1 MKRTHKKVLFTVG
14 GIFTVCLVT
23 TIVFVVSKNSEDAE
37 AVVYRETTVEYGELT
52 VGVTEDSTVN
62 IGTTNQTFDLDISSL
77 IDSSS
82 SSSSSSSSG
91 TSGGGDFGFGNVGM
105 SFSFGSS
112 SYASEE
118 QEMNVES
125 VHVTVGEEV
134 KAGDVLY
141 TLTEDSVSEIRSQLE
156 EDVEDTLEE
165 YNSLQVEQ
173 LESKTEASQ
182 GYDTYVTNG
191 KLAQLVYDM
200 AVEDLEDAVSDAEK
214 DVNDKQDQLNEDN
227 LELQDLTEQLAV
239 AQSTLTEAN
248 AAVEENYE
256 NRFENAYY
264 YVTFK
269 QAQRSAQELVDSLED
284 DIENLQ
290 DEIESLQ
297 TEIEEAVRTYNQAV
311 RDLESG
317 KLEAQNTYDTD
328 TYYANAASDWYQLQI
343 ESLDYDK
350 TSAYNSYQSALSKL
364 DNFNAYIVGN
374 DVISEYDG
382 IVTDVYLSEG
392 DGVTKNTTL
401 ISLYNTDEITMD
413 VDLGED
419 DYEAID
425 KDGKVYVSCDA
436 YPDEQFTG
444 YISEVSDAT
453 YDSSTASVYYT
464 VTVTLQGDNLTGLYE
479 GMSGE
484 VTFVTK
490 ETQEVTYVSNRA
502 ITREGTKSYVKV
514 RDESGNIVKKEVTTG
529 FSDGTNVEI
538 VEGLS
543 VGDVVLI
550 ESKVSES

>member
-14 GIFTVCLVT
+14 GVITVCLVT
-23 TIVFVVSKNSEDAE
+23 TIVLVVSKNSEEAQ

-52 VGVTEDSTVN
+52 VGITEDATVN
-62 IGTTNQTFDLDISSL
+62 IGTTNQTFDLDISALVDS
-77 IDSSS
+77 DSSS
-82 SSSSSSSSG
+82 SSSSA
-91 TSGGGDFGFGNVGM
+91 SGGNGDFGFGNVGM
-105 SFSFGSS
+105 SFSFGGSTVS
-112 SYASEE
+112 SEE
-118 QEMNVES
+118 QEMDVES

-141 TLTEDSVSEIRSQLE
+141 TLTESSVNEIRSQLE
-156 EDVEDTLEE
+156 EDVEDTLED
-165 YNSLQVEQ
+165 YQSLQVEQ
-173 LESKTEASQ
+173 LESKTEAQQ

-200 AVEDLEDAVSDAEK
+200 AVEELEEALSDAEEA
-214 DVNDKQDQLNEDN
+214 VNEKQDQVNEDT
-227 LELQDLTEQLAV
+227 LKLIDLQEQLAV
-239 AQSTLTEAN
+239 AKEALTEAN
-248 AAVEENYE
+248 AAVEANYE

-269 QAQRSAQELVDSLED
+269 QAQKSAQELVDGLED
-284 DIENLQ
+284 DMEDLQ
-290 DEIESLQ
+290 KEIESLQ
-297 TEIEEAVRTYNQAV
+297 TEIQEAVRTYNQAV
-311 RDLESG
+311 RDLETG

-328 TYYANAASDWYQLQI
+328 TYYANVASSWYQLQL
-343 ESLDYDK
+343 ESLNYDK
-350 TSAYNSYQSALSKL
+350 EASYNSYQSAVSKL
-364 DNFNAYIVGN
+364 ENFNAYIVGN

-382 IVTDVYLSEG
+382 IITDVYLSEG
-392 DGVTKNTTL
+392 DSVTKNTVL
-401 ISLYNTDEITMD
+401 VSLYNTDEITMD
-413 VDLGED
+413 VDLSED

-425 KDGKVYVSCDA
+425 KDGKVYISCDA
-436 YPDEQFTG
+436 YPDDQFTG

-453 YDSSTASVYYT
+453 YDSSTATVYYT

-543 VGDVVLI
+543 EGDVVLI

>member
-14 GIFTVCLVT
+14 GVFTVCLVT
-23 TIVFVVSKNSEDAE
+23 TIVLVVSKNSEEAQ

-52 VGVTEDSTVN
+52 VGITEDATVN
-62 IGTTNQTFDLDISSL
+62 IGTTNQTFDLDISALVDS
-77 IDSSS
+77 DSSS
-82 SSSSSSSSG
+82 SSSSA
-91 TSGGGDFGFGNVGM
+91 SGGNGDFGFGNVGM
-105 SFSFGSS
+105 SFSFGGSTVS
-112 SYASEE
+112 SEE
-118 QEMNVES
+118 QEMDVES

-134 KAGDVLY
+134 KTGDVLY
-141 TLTEDSVSEIRSQLE
+141 TLTESSVNEIRSQLE
-156 EDVEDTLEE
+156 EDVEDTLED
-165 YNSLQVEQ
+165 YQSLQVEQ
-173 LESKTEASQ
+173 LESKTEAQQ

-200 AVEDLEDAVSDAEK
+200 AVEELEEALSDAEEA
-214 DVNDKQDQLNEDN
+214 VNEKQDQVNEDT
-227 LELQDLTEQLAV
+227 LKLIDLQEQLAV
-239 AQSTLTEAN
+239 AKEALTEAN
-248 AAVEENYE
+248 AAVEANYE

-269 QAQRSAQELVDSLED
+269 QAQKSAQELVDGLED
-284 DIENLQ
+284 DMEDLQ
-290 DEIESLQ
+290 KEIESLQ
-297 TEIEEAVRTYNQAV
+297 TEIQEAVRTYNQAV
-311 RDLESG
+311 RDLETG

-328 TYYANAASDWYQLQI
+328 TYYANVASSWYQLQL
-343 ESLDYDK
+343 ESLNYDK
-350 TSAYNSYQSALSKL
+350 EASYNSYQSAVSKL
-364 DNFNAYIVGN
+364 ENFNAYIVGN

-382 IVTDVYLSEG
+382 IITDVYLSEG
-392 DGVTKNTTL
+392 DSVTKNTVL
-401 ISLYNTDEITMD
+401 VSLYNTDEITMD
-413 VDLGED
+413 VDLSED

-425 KDGKVYVSCDA
+425 KDGKVYISCDA
-436 YPDEQFTG
+436 YPDDQFTG

-453 YDSSTASVYYT
+453 YDSSTATVYYT

-543 VGDVVLI
+543 EGDVVLI

>member
-14 GIFTVCLVT
+14 GVFTVCLVT
-23 TIVFVVSKNSEDAE
+23 TIVLVVSKNSEEAQ

-52 VGVTEDSTVN
+52 VGITEDSTVN
-62 IGTTNQTFDLDISSL
+62 IGTTNQTFDLDISALVDS
-77 IDSSS
+77 DSSS
-82 SSSSSSSSG
+82 SSSSA
-91 TSGGGDFGFGNVGM
+91 SGGNGDFGFGNVGM
-105 SFSFGSS
+105 SFSFGGSAVS
-112 SYASEE
+112 SEE
-118 QEMNVES
+118 QEMDIES

-141 TLTEDSVSEIRSQLE
+141 TLTESSVNEIRSQLE
-156 EDVEDTLEE
+156 EDVEDTLED
-165 YNSLQVEQ
+165 YQSLQVEQ
-173 LESKTEASQ
+173 LESKTEAQQ

-200 AVEDLEDAVSDAEK
+200 AVEELEEAGSDAEEA
-214 DVNDKQDQLNEDN
+214 VNEKQDQVNEDT
-227 LELQDLTEQLAV
+227 LKLIDLQEQLAV
-239 AQSTLTEAN
+239 AKEALTEAN
-248 AAVEENYE
+248 AAVEANYE

-269 QAQRSAQELVDSLED
+269 QAQKSAQELVDGLED
-284 DIENLQ
+284 DMEDLQ
-290 DEIESLQ
+290 KEIESLQ
-297 TEIEEAVRTYNQAV
+297 TEIQEAVRTYNQAV
-311 RDLESG
+311 RDLETG

-328 TYYANAASDWYQLQI
+328 TYYVNVASSWYQLQL
-343 ESLDYDK
+343 ESLNYDK
-350 TSAYNSYQSALSKL
+350 ETSYNSYQSAVSKL
-364 DNFNAYIVGN
+364 ENFNAYIVGN

-382 IVTDVYLSEG
+382 IITDVYLSEG
-392 DGVTKNTTL
+392 DSVTKNTVL
-401 ISLYNTDEITMD
+401 VSLYNTDEITMD
-413 VDLGED
+413 VDLSED

-425 KDGKVYVSCDA
+425 KDGKVYISCDA
-436 YPDEQFTG
+436 YPDDQFTG

-453 YDSSTASVYYT
+453 YDSSTATVYYT

-543 VGDVVLI
+543 EGDVVLI

>member
-14 GIFTVCLVT
+14 GVITVCLVT
-23 TIVFVVSKNSEDAE
+23 TIVLVVSKNSEEAQ

-52 VGVTEDSTVN
+52 VGITEDATVN
-62 IGTTNQTFDLDISSL
+62 IGTTNQTFDLDISALVDS
-77 IDSSS
+77 DSSS
-82 SSSSSSSSG
+82 SSSSA
-91 TSGGGDFGFGNVGM
+91 SGGNGDFGFGNVGM
-105 SFSFGSS
+105 SFSFGGSTIS
-112 SYASEE
+112 SEE
-118 QEMNVES
+118 QEMDVES

-141 TLTEDSVSEIRSQLE
+141 TLTESSVNEIRSQLE
-156 EDVEDTLEE
+156 EDVEDTLED
-165 YNSLQVEQ
+165 YQSLQVEQ
-173 LESKTEASQ
+173 LESKTEAQ
-182 GYDTYVTNG
+182 QEYDTYVTNG

-200 AVEDLEDAVSDAEK
+200 AVEELEEALSDAEEA
-214 DVNDKQDQLNEDN
+214 VNEKQDQVNEDT
-227 LELQDLTEQLAV
+227 LKLIDLQEQLAV
-239 AQSTLTEAN
+239 AKEALTEAN
-248 AAVEENYE
+248 AAVEANYE

-269 QAQRSAQELVDSLED
+269 QAQKSAQELVDGLED
-284 DIENLQ
+284 DMEDLQ
-290 DEIESLQ
+290 KEIESLQ
-297 TEIEEAVRTYNQAV
+297 TEIQEAVRTYNQAV
-311 RDLESG
+311 RDLETG

-328 TYYANAASDWYQLQI
+328 TYYANVASSWYQLQL
-343 ESLDYDK
+343 ESLNYDK
-350 TSAYNSYQSALSKL
+350 EASYNSYQSAVSKL
-364 DNFNAYIVGN
+364 ENFNAYIVGN

-382 IVTDVYLSEG
+382 IITDVYLSEG
-392 DGVTKNTTL
+392 DSVTKNTVL
-401 ISLYNTDEITMD
+401 VSLYNTDEITMD
-413 VDLGED
+413 VDLSED

-425 KDGKVYVSCDA
+425 KDGKVYISCDA
-436 YPDEQFTG
+436 YPDDQFTG

-453 YDSSTASVYYT
+453 YDSSTATVYYT

-543 VGDVVLI
+543 EGDVVLI

>member
-14 GIFTVCLVT
+14 GVFTVCLVT
-23 TIVFVVSKNSEDAE
+23 TIVLVVSKNSEEAQ

-52 VGVTEDSTVN
+52 VGITEDSTVN
-62 IGTTNQTFDLDISSL
+62 IGTTNQTFDLDISALVDS
-77 IDSSS
+77 DSSS
-82 SSSSSSSSG
+82 SSSSA
-91 TSGGGDFGFGNVGM
+91 SGGNGDFGFGNVGM
-105 SFSFGSS
+105 SFSFGGSAVS
-112 SYASEE
+112 SEE
-118 QEMNVES
+118 QEMDIES

-141 TLTEDSVSEIRSQLE
+141 TLTESSVNEIRSQLE
-156 EDVEDTLEE
+156 EDVEDTLED
-165 YNSLQVEQ
+165 YQSLQVEQ
-173 LESKTEASQ
+173 LESKTEAQQ

-200 AVEDLEDAVSDAEK
+200 AVEELEEAVSDAEEA
-214 DVNDKQDQLNEDN
+214 VNEKQDQVNEDT
-227 LELQDLTEQLAV
+227 LKLIDLQEQLAV
-239 AQSTLTEAN
+239 AKEALTEAN
-248 AAVEENYE
+248 AAVEANYE

-269 QAQRSAQELVDSLED
+269 QAQKSAQELVDGLED
-284 DIENLQ
+284 DMEDLQ
-290 DEIESLQ
+290 KEIESLQ
-297 TEIEEAVRTYNQAV
+297 TEIQEAVRTYNQAV
-311 RDLESG
+311 RDLETG

-328 TYYANAASDWYQLQI
+328 TYYANVASSWYQLQL
-343 ESLDYDK
+343 ESLNYDK
-350 TSAYNSYQSALSKL
+350 ETSYNSYQSAVSKL
-364 DNFNAYIVGN
+364 ENFNAYIVGN

-382 IVTDVYLSEG
+382 IITDVYLSEG
-392 DGVTKNTTL
+392 DSVTKNTVL
-401 ISLYNTDEITMD
+401 VSLYNTDEITMD
-413 VDLGED
+413 VDLSED

-425 KDGKVYVSCDA
+425 KDGKVYISCDA
-436 YPDEQFTG
+436 YPDDQFTG

-453 YDSSTASVYYT
+453 YDSSTATVYYT

-543 VGDVVLI
+543 EGDVVLI

>member
-1 MKRTHKKVLFTVG
+1 MKRIHKKVLFTVG
-14 GIFTVCLVT
+14 GVFTVCLVT
-23 TIVFVVSKNSEDAE
+23 TIVLVVSKNSEEAQ

-52 VGVTEDSTVN
+52 VGITEDSTVN
-62 IGTTNQTFDLDISSL
+62 IGTTNQTFDLDISALVDS
-77 IDSSS
+77 DSSS
-82 SSSSSSSSG
+82 SSSSA
-91 TSGGGDFGFGNVGM
+91 SGGNGDFGFGNVGM
-105 SFSFGSS
+105 SFSFGGSAVS
-112 SYASEE
+112 SEE
-118 QEMNVES
+118 QEMDIES

-141 TLTEDSVSEIRSQLE
+141 TLTESSVNEIRSQLE
-156 EDVEDTLEE
+156 EDVEDTLED
-165 YNSLQVEQ
+165 YQSLQVEQ
-173 LESKTEASQ
+173 LESKTEAQQ

-200 AVEDLEDAVSDAEK
+200 AVEELEEAVSDAEEA
-214 DVNDKQDQLNEDN
+214 VNEKQDQVNEDT
-227 LELQDLTEQLAV
+227 LKLIDLQEQLAV
-239 AQSTLTEAN
+239 AKEALTEAN
-248 AAVEENYE
+248 AAVEANYE

-269 QAQRSAQELVDSLED
+269 QAQKSAQELVDGLED
-284 DIENLQ
+284 DMEDLQ
-290 DEIESLQ
+290 KEIESLQ
-297 TEIEEAVRTYNQAV
+297 TEIQEAVRTYNQAV
-311 RDLESG
+311 RDLETG

-328 TYYANAASDWYQLQI
+328 TYYANVASSWYQLQL
-343 ESLDYDK
+343 ESLNYDK
-350 TSAYNSYQSALSKL
+350 ETSYNSYQSAVSKL
-364 DNFNAYIVGN
+364 ENFNAYIVGN

-382 IVTDVYLSEG
+382 IITDVYLSEG
-392 DGVTKNTTL
+392 DSVTKNTVL
-401 ISLYNTDEITMD
+401 VSLYNTDEITMD
-413 VDLGED
+413 VDLSED

-425 KDGKVYVSCDA
+425 KDGKVYISCDA
-436 YPDEQFTG
+436 YPDDQFTG

-453 YDSSTASVYYT
+453 YDSSTATVYYT

-543 VGDVVLI
+543 EGDVVLI